1 MVRQAEVVE
10 ATPAASPSLSVIVPA
25 YNRSRALP
33 HLFTALAHQLY
44 PADRM
49 ELIVVDNSS
58 SDDTEQVVERWA
70 RVLPFQVRFYRKDNK
85 GPAASRN
92 YGAARARGD
101 GLAFTDSDCLPV
113 PARLRGAARGLP
125 GGRGHGWG
133 PCTPVR
139 PVGRS

>member
-1 MVRQAEVVE
+1 MVRHPEVVE
-10 ATPAASPSLSVIVPA
+10 PTPAAYPFISVIVPT
-25 YNRSRALP
+25 YNRARVLP

-70 RVLPFQVRFYRKDNK
+70 RVLPFQVPFYRKDNK

-92 YGAARARGD
+92 YPAAPPPAD
-101 GLAFTDSDCLPV
+101 PLP
-113 PARLRGAARGLP
+113 LP
-125 GGRGHGWG
+125 PTH
-133 PCTPVR
+133 
-139 PVGRS
+139 

>member
-1 MVRQAEVVE
+1 MGRPAEVVQ
-10 ATPAASPSLSVIVPA
+10 ATPAAYPFTSVIVPT
-25 YNRSRALP
+25 YNRARVLP

-70 RVLPFQVRFYRKDNK
+70 RVLPFQVCFYRKDNK

-101 GLAFTDSDCLPV
+101 VLP
-113 PARLRGAARGLP
+113 LP
-125 GGRGHGWG
+125 PTH
-133 PCTPVR
+133 
-139 PVGRS
+139 